1 MCARYSL
8 SKKEKDLMK
17 EYSYKITTPF
27 TPDNNIAPTDIGL
40 VITAD
45 QPEELQAMH
54 FGLVPYWAKDKKIG
68 ASMLNA
74 REEEVMEKRTYAP
87 LVEKHK
93 TCLVLADGF
102 YEWDKKSGSSI
113 PYYFSLK
120 DREIFAFAGLWSQ
133 WKNGDEVYRSFTIL
147 TTESNEIVG
156 KVHAPKYRMPV
167 ILSKEEEKIWLDREL
182 SPNELLKLCNKYPD
196 DLMNVWQ
203 VSTDVNTPRA
213 EGEHLN
219 QPI

>member
-8 SKKEKDLMK
+8 SKEDKALMK

-27 TPDNNIAPTDIGL
+27 TSNNNIAPTDLGL

-45 QPEELQAMH
+45 QPDLIQAMH
-54 FGLVPYWAKDKKIG
+54 FGLVPYWAKDRKIG

-74 REEEVMEKRTYAP
+74 REEEIMEKRTYAP
-87 LVEKHK
+87 LVQKHK
-93 TCLVLADGF
+93 TCIILADGF
-102 YEWDKKSGSSI
+102 YEWDKKSGQSI

-133 WKNGDEVYRSFTIL
+133 WKNGDEIYRSFTIL

-156 KVHAPKYRMPV
+156 KIHAPKYRMPV
-167 ILSKEEEKIWLDREL
+167 ILAKEEEKLWLDKDL
-182 SPNELLKLCNKYPD
+182 APAELLKLCDQYPD
-196 DLMNVWQ
+196 ELMDVWQ
-203 VSTDVNTPRA
+203 VSTDVNKSSA
-213 EGEHLN
+213 KGDNLN
-219 QPI
+219 QAI